1 MAVRANIP
9 AQSFGLLRRRPG
21 RVGDATIPRMKLG
34 LQLSNFT
41 WKGRGPKLGENLAT
55 ISRTAEDVGYSS
67 IWVMDHLFQIPQVG
81 AAQMEMLEA
90 YTALGF
96 IAANT
101 RSASLGT
108 MVTGVTYRNPGFLCK
123 QVSTLDVLSG
133 GRAVLGIG
141 AAWYEREHRGLGI
154 PFPPLKERFERLE
167 ETLQICKQMWSREDG
182 PFEGKH
188 YQLRETLNS
197 PQSIQKPH
205 PPILIGGG
213 GEKKTLKL
221 VAKYANACNV
231 RADSVEFV
239 KGKFEVI
246 RRHCE
251 AIGRDPGEIERT
263 VLMRLDVGEEGEK
276 AGEVVEQLGRLAE
289 AGVQAVHGYLV
300 GVAKMKPL
308 EVIGREVYP
317 QVKNL

>member
-1 MAVRANIP
+1 MAVGGRRA
-9 AQSFGLLRRRPG
+9 R
-21 RVGDATIPRMKLG
+21 TIPRMKLG

-55 ISRTAEDVGYSS
+55 ISSTAEDVGYSS

-101 RSASLGT
+101 KTATLGT

-133 GRAVLGIG
+133 GRAWLGIG
-141 AAWYEREHRGLGI
+141 AAWYEREHKGLGI

-167 ETLQICKQMWSREDG
+167 ETLQICQQMWSREDG
-182 PFEGKH
+182 KFEGKH
-188 YQLRETLNS
+188 YQMKETLNS
-197 PQSIQKPH
+197 PQSLQKPH

-231 RADSVEFV
+231 RGDSPEFV
-239 KGKFEVI
+239 RGKLDVLRE
-246 RRHCE
+246 HCE
-251 AIGRDPGEIERT
+251 RTGRDYNEIEKT
-263 VLMRLDVGEEGEK
+263 VLLRLDVGENGEK
-276 AGEVVEQLGRLAE
+276 AGEAVETLGRLAE
-289 AGVQAVHGYLV
+289 AGAQYAIGYLI
-300 GVAKMKPL
+300 GVDKLTPL
-308 EVIGREVYP
+308 EAVGRDVIP
-317 QVKNL
+317 QVKDL

>member
-1 MAVRANIP
+1 
-9 AQSFGLLRRRPG
+9 
-21 RVGDATIPRMKLG
+21 MKLG

-41 WKGRGPKLGENLAT
+41 WEGRGPKLGENLAT
-55 ISRTAEDVGYSS
+55 ISSTAEDVGYSS

-101 RSASLGT
+101 KTATLGT

-133 GRAVLGIG
+133 GRAWLGIG
-141 AAWYEREHRGLGI
+141 AAWYEREHKGLGI

-182 PFEGKH
+182 RFEGKH

-197 PQSIQKPH
+197 PQSLQKPH

-231 RADSVEFV
+231 HGNSPEFV
-239 KGKFEVI
+239 RGKLDVLRE
-246 RRHCE
+246 HCDR
-251 AIGRDPGEIERT
+251 IGRDYNEIEKT
-263 VLMRLDVGEEGEK
+263 VLLRLDIGENGEK
-276 AGEVVEQLGRLAE
+276 ASEAVDTLGRLAE
-289 AGVQAVHGYLV
+289 AGAQASIGYLV
-300 GVAKMKPL
+300 GVDKMTPL
-308 EVIGREVYP
+308 EAMGRDVIP
-317 QVKNL
+317 QVKDL

>member
-1 MAVRANIP
+1 
-9 AQSFGLLRRRPG
+9 
-21 RVGDATIPRMKLG
+21 MKLG

-41 WKGRGPKLGENLAT
+41 WKGRGPKLGENLAN

-67 IWVMDHLFQIPQVG
+67 IWVMDHLLQIPPVG
-81 AAQMEMLEA
+81 SAHMEMLEA

-141 AAWYEREHRGLGI
+141 AAWFDREHKAFGI

-167 ETLQICKQMWSREDG
+167 ETILICQQMWSREDG
-182 PFEGKH
+182 RFDGKH

-197 PQSIQKPH
+197 PQPIQKPH

-231 RADSVEFV
+231 RAESVDFV
-239 KGKFEVI
+239 KAKFEVL

-251 AIGRDPGEIERT
+251 AIGRDPDEIERT
-263 VLMRLDVGEEGEK
+263 VLMRLDVGEDGSK
-276 AGEVVEQLGRLAE
+276 AGEVVEQLGTLAE

-300 GVAKMKPL
+300 GVDKGTPL
-308 EVIGREVYP
+308 EVVGRDVIP
-317 QVKNL
+317 QVKDL

>member
-1 MAVRANIP
+1 
-9 AQSFGLLRRRPG
+9 
-21 RVGDATIPRMKLG
+21 MKLG

-41 WKGRGPKLGENLAT
+41 WKGRGPKLGENLAA

-96 IAANT
+96 IAAHT
-101 RSASLGT
+101 KSASLGT
-108 MVTGVTYRNPGFLCK
+108 MVTGVTYRNPGLLCK

-133 GRAVLGIG
+133 GRAMLGIG
-141 AAWYEREHRGLGI
+141 AAWYEREHHGLGI
-154 PFPPLKERFERLE
+154 LFPPLKERFERLE
-167 ETLQICKQMWSREDG
+167 ETLHICLQIWSRDDG

-197 PQSIQKPH
+197 PQSLQKPH

-213 GEKKTLKL
+213 GERKTLKL
-221 VAKYANACNV
+221 VAKYADACNV
-231 RADSVEFV
+231 FGNSVEFV
-239 KGKFEVI
+239 QGKFETI

-251 AIGRDPGEIERT
+251 DIGRDPNEIERT
-263 VLMRLDVGEEGEK
+263 VLLRLDVGEDGEK
-276 AGEVVEQLGRLAE
+276 AAEVVDQLGRLSE

-300 GVAKMKPL
+300 GVDKMKPL
-308 EVIGREVYP
+308 EVIGRDVYP
-317 QVKNL
+317 QVKDL

>member
-1 MAVRANIP
+1 
-9 AQSFGLLRRRPG
+9 
-21 RVGDATIPRMKLG
+21 MKLG

-55 ISRTAEDVGYSS
+55 ISSTAEDVGYSS
-67 IWVMDHLFQIPQVG
+67 IWVMDHLFQIPPVG

-101 RSASLGT
+101 KTATLGT

-133 GRAVLGIG
+133 GRAWLGIG
-141 AAWYEREHRGLGI
+141 AAWFEREHKGLGI

-167 ETLQICKQMWSREDG
+167 ETLQICQQMWSREDG

-188 YQLRETLNS
+188 YQLKETLNS
-197 PQSIQKPH
+197 PQSLQKPH

-213 GEKKTLKL
+213 GERKTLKL
-221 VAKYANACNV
+221 VAKYGNACNV
-231 RADSVEFV
+231 RGESPEFV
-239 KGKFEVI
+239 RGKFDVLRE
-246 RRHCE
+246 HCE
-251 AIGRDPGEIERT
+251 RLGRDYTEIEKT
-263 VLMRLDVGEEGEK
+263 VLLRLDIGENGEK
-276 AGEVVEQLGRLAE
+276 AAEAVDTLGRLAE
-289 AGVQAVHGYLV
+289 AGAQTAIGYLV
-300 GVAKMKPL
+300 GVDKMTPL
-308 EVIGREVYP
+308 EAIGRDVIP
-317 QVKNL
+317 QLKDL

>member
-1 MAVRANIP
+1 MDGEADGP
-9 AQSFGLLRRRPG
+9 APSARPA
-21 RVGDATIPRMKLG
+21 RICHNPRMKLG

-41 WKGRGPKLGENLAT
+41 WQGGEPRLGENLAN

-81 AAQMEMLEA
+81 PAHLEMLEA

-101 RSASLGT
+101 KTASLGT
-108 MVTGVTYRNPGFLCK
+108 MVTGVTYRHPGFLCK

-133 GRAVLGIG
+133 GRAWLGIG
-141 AAWYEREHRGLGI
+141 AAWFEREHLGLGI

-167 ETLQICKQMWSREDG
+167 ETLQICLQMWSSEDG

-197 PQSIQKPH
+197 PQSLQKPH
-205 PPILIGGG
+205 PPILVGGS
-213 GEKKTLKL
+213 GEKKTLRI
-221 VAKYANACNV
+221 VARYANACNV
-231 RADSVEFV
+231 RADSVEAV
-239 KGKFEVI
+239 RHRFEVL

-251 AIGRDPGEIERT
+251 AIGRDYNEIERT
-263 VLMRLDVGEEGEK
+263 VLLRLDPGLNGERSAET
-276 AGEVVEQLGRLAE
+276 VDQLGQLAE
-289 AGVQAVHGYLV
+289 AGAQAAIGYLV
-300 GVAKMKPL
+300 GVDKPGAL
-308 EVIGREVYP
+308 DVVGRDILP
-317 QVKNL
+317 QVKAL